1 MTITA
6 QDAAA
11 QDAARIT
18 RYLDIHTPMPAQAD
32 LVFVFGTRHPEPAYI
47 ASDLVERGI
56 GRYPGSCH
64 LFCFREGQI

>member
-1 MTITA
+1 MTIT
-6 QDAAA
+6 A

-32 LVFVFGTRHPEPAYI
+32 LVFVFGTRHPGPAYI

-56 GRYPGSCH
+56 GRYIVLTGGDNRLTGGH
-64 LFCFREGQI
+64 Q